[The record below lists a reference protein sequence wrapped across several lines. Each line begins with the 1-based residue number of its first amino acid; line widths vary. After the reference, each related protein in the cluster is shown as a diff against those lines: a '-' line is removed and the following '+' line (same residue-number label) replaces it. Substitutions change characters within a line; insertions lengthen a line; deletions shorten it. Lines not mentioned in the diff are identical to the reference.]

1 MPAASSSSN
10 KKPPSMR
17 ALTARLKEIQL
28 SFSDIWRF
36 VQSFKESNTVTDI
49 EVRLGKLEELWE
61 SFSDTFVEILS
72 HDDYNAEGSA
82 YEKERMEFSDNYYEV
97 KTFLMDKVKELQEP
111 QVLEQSLRA
120 GDGLPHGTSDHVRLP
135 QIKLQ
140 TFNGDVD
147 EWLSFRDL
155 FTSLIHWKVDLP
167 EVEKFH
173 YLKGCLQ
180 AEPKSLIDPL
190 QITKANYQVAWEML
204 LRRYNN
210 SKQLKKRQVQSL
222 FNLPTLS
229 KESVTDLHVLV
240 EGFERI
246 VQTLD
251 QVIQPADYKDLL
263 LVNILTAR
271 LDPVTRR
278 GWEEV
283 SASREND
290 TLVDLSD
297 FLRRRIQVL
306 DCLPSR
312 AVDTRG
318 VQQAAQQLKPKQQPV
333 RTSYSSTQASGG
345 RCVSC
350 SADHLLYQCSAFQK
364 MAVTDRDALLKVHAL
379 CRNCFRAGHQAR
391 DCQSKFSCRNCKGR
405 HHTLVCFKSERNKD
419 SKVTAAAASS
429 KPPISKEPTTS
440 TSTQVANVAAT
451 DVLVSGATHQYSS
464 KVLLATA
471 VVLIEDG
478 EGNRLPAR
486 ALLDSGSESN
496 FITERLS
503 QRLKIFRDRVD
514 ISVLGIGQT
523 GTKVKH
529 RLRAVIR
536 SRISSF
542 SRELGLLVL
551 PKATVNLPTSTLN
564 TDRWIIPD
572 GIQLADPAFFESSA
586 VDLVLGIESFFD
598 FFETGRRIS
607 IGEGLPTL
615 NESVFGWVICG
626 GVSVS
631 TQALHINCNVST
643 LDGLDELMYR
653 FWSCEEVESGKAHSL
668 EEKRCEELFLRTV
681 QRNPDGRYT
690 VALPKNEDVLS
701 RLGESRDIAIR
712 RLQGTER
719 RLARD
724 SSLRDQYAAFM
735 EEYLALGH
743 MSKVDNVSAGSV
755 KRCYLPHH
763 PVVKESS
770 TTTKVR
776 VVFDASC
783 KTSSGVSLND
793 VLLVGP
799 VIQEDLR
806 SIILRS
812 RTKQIML
819 VSDVEKMFRQINV
832 SPQDRPLQCILW
844 RATPTDKIDTYE
856 LNTVTYGTKPAPFLA
871 TRTIQQLAVDE
882 ENHFP
887 LAARALTEDTYMDDV
902 ITGADEVDTALKLR
916 KQLETMMSRGR
927 FRLRKWASNCPSVLE
942 GISEEELAI
951 RTSDGI
957 DLDPDPTV
965 KTLGLAWM
973 PITDTLKFQF
983 TIPTLDTATPLTKR
997 YVLSVIATLFDP
1009 LGLLGAAITSAK
1021 IFMQLLWTLRDETNN
1036 RLGWDQPL
1044 PPTVGESWKRYHEQL
1059 PLFNQLRID
1068 RCVII
1073 PEAFKIEIHCF
1084 SDASEKAYGACLYLK
1099 SQNAKGGFRV
1109 RLLSSKS
1116 KVAPLKCQTIPRLEL
1131 CGALLAAQLYEKVKQ
1146 SIRIPTKTFFWTDS
1160 TCVLRWLQ
1168 ATPTTWTTFVANR
1181 TAKIQTI
1188 TEGCQWG
1195 HVPGVQNPA
1204 DLISRGIS
1212 PEDILKNTYW
1222 WQGPCWLEKEQHEW
1236 PKNLVDQPIDEG
1248 EEEKRR
1254 TVVAATVSVH
1264 EKFNQEYIAKFS
1276 TYSDLIRRTAYWL
1289 RLMNLLRVPARDRNC
1304 AAFLTTDELRQAENT
1319 LIRRVQKEVF
1329 ADEWKAL
1336 SKGTAVSR
1344 GSPIRW
1350 YNPFIS
1356 NDELI
1361 RLGGRLRHS
1370 LESENTKH
1378 PIVLPAQHQFTRL
1391 ILRYYHERLLHAGP
1405 QLLLGVVRLKFWPLG
1420 GRSVA
1425 RHIVHK
1431 CQRCFR
1437 SKPTLVQQFMGDL
1450 PASRVTVSRPF
1461 SRSGVDYFGPV
1472 YIRPVPRRAAVK
1484 AYVAIFICLCTKAVH
1499 LELVTDLSTNRF
1511 LQALRRFVSRRG
1523 RCTDM
1528 YSDNGTNFVGAR
1540 NQLQEFLKM
1549 LKNRDHYDAVSKEC
1563 AKEGIQWHFNPPS
1576 APHFGGLWEAA
1587 VRSAKHHLLRVVGET
1602 PVSPEDF
1609 VTLLAQV
1616 EGCLNSRPLTPMS
1629 DDPNDLEPLTPA
1641 HFLIGSSIHAI
1652 PEPDLATVPVNRLN
1666 HWQLIQCKLQAFWT
1680 RWRREY
1686 LSQLQA
1692 RTKRWKP
1699 ASSIEVGRLVVIRED
1714 NQPPM
1719 KWKMGR
1725 ICEVHPGADGVV
1737 RVVTLRTATG
1747 LLSRPVEKIC
1757 ILPLSDEDTGP
1768 DAPKTSN

>member
-72 HDDYNAEGSA
+72 HDDYNVEGSA

-180 AEPKSLIDPL
+180 GEPKSLIDPL

-283 SASREND
+283 SASKESD

-405 HHTLVCFKSERNKD
+405 HHTLVCFKPERNND
-419 SKVTAAAASS
+419 ARVTEAAVSPS
-429 KPPISKEPTTS
+429 LSKEPITS
-440 TSTQVANVAAT
+440 ASTQVANVAAT
-451 DVLVSGATHQYSS
+451 DVIVSGATHQSSS

-471 VVLIEDG
+471 VVLIEDE
-478 EGNRLPAR
+478 EGNRFPAR
-486 ALLDSGSESN
+486 ALLDSGSECN

-503 QRLKIFRDRVD
+503 QRLKVFRDRVD
-514 ISVLGIGQT
+514 ISVLGIGET

-529 RLRAVIR
+529 RLRVVIR

-542 SRELGLLVL
+542 SRELDLLVL
-551 PKATVNLPTSTLN
+551 PKAMVNLPTSTIN

-572 GIQLADPAFFESSA
+572 GIHLADPTFFESGD

-631 TQALHINCNVST
+631 TQALYINCNVST
-643 LDGLDELMYR
+643 LDVLDKSMPR
-653 FWSCEEVESGKAHSL
+653 VWSCEEEESGKTHSL
-668 EEKRCEELFLRTV
+668 EEKRCEELFLHTV
-681 QRNPDGRYT
+681 QRNPDGWYT
-690 VALPKNEDVLS
+690 VALPKNDDVLS
-701 RLGESRDIAIR
+701 WLGESRDIAIR

-719 RLARD
+719 SLAKD
-724 SSLRDQYAAFM
+724 SSLRDQYAVFM
-735 EEYLALGH
+735 EGYLAPRH
-743 MSKVDNVSAGSV
+743 MSRVDDVSAGSV
-755 KRCYLPHH
+755 KWCYVPHH
-763 PVVKESS
+763 TEVKESS

-776 VVFDASC
+776 VVFAACC
-783 KTSSGVSLND
+783 KTSLEVS
-793 VLLVGP
+793 LVGP

-812 RTKQIML
+812 RAKQIIL
-819 VSDVEKMFRQINV
+819 VSDVKKMFRQINV
-832 SPQDRPLQCILW
+832 SPQYRLLQCILW
-844 RATPTDKIDTYE
+844 RDTLTDKIDIYE
-856 LNTVTYGTKPAPFLA
+856 VNTVTYGTKSAPFLD
-871 TRTIQQLAVDE
+871 TRTIQQLALDE

-887 LAARALTEDTYMDDV
+887 LAARALMDDTYMYDV
-902 ITGADEVDTALKLR
+902 ITGADEVDTVLKLQT
-916 KQLETMMSRGR
+916 QLDTMMSRGK
-927 FRLRKWASNCPSVLE
+927 FRLRKWASNCSSVLE
-942 GISEEELAI
+942 GMSEDELAI

-957 DLDPDPTV
+957 VLDPDPTL
-965 KTLGLAWM
+965 KPLGLTWM
-973 PITDTLKFQF
+973 PITDTWKFQF
-983 TIPTLDTATPLTKR
+983 TIPTVHTTTSPTKR
-997 YVLSVIATLFDP
+997 YVLSVITTLFDP
-1009 LGLLGAAITSAK
+1009 LGLLGAAITSAM
-1021 IFMQLLWTLRDETNN
+1021 ISMQLLRTLRNETNN
-1036 RLGWDQPL
+1036 RVGWDQTL
-1044 PPTVGESWKRYHEQL
+1044 PPTVGESWKRYHEQFL
-1059 PLFNQLRID
+1059 LFNQLRID
-1068 RCVII
+1068 RYLVM
-1073 PEAFKIEIHCF
+1073 PETLKIEIHCC
-1084 SDASEKAYGACLYLK
+1084 SDASEKTYDGRLYTRSQNPKGEFRVRRLFHIAKVASLK
-1099 SQNAKGGFRV
+1099 SQINSRMK
-1109 RLLSSKS
+1109 
-1116 KVAPLKCQTIPRLEL
+1116 L
-1131 CGALLAAQLYEKVKQ
+1131 CDAL
-1146 SIRIPTKTFFWTDS
+1146 P
-1160 TCVLRWLQ
+1160 
-1168 ATPTTWTTFVANR
+1168 
-1181 TAKIQTI
+1181 
-1188 TEGCQWG
+1188 
-1195 HVPGVQNPA
+1195 
-1204 DLISRGIS
+1204 
-1212 PEDILKNTYW
+1212 
-1222 WQGPCWLEKEQHEW
+1222 
-1236 PKNLVDQPIDEG
+1236 
-1248 EEEKRR
+1248 
-1254 TVVAATVSVH
+1254 VV
-1264 EKFNQEYIAKFS
+1264 
-1276 TYSDLIRRTAYWL
+1276 
-1289 RLMNLLRVPARDRNC
+1289 
-1304 AAFLTTDELRQAENT
+1304 
-1319 LIRRVQKEVF
+1319 
-1329 ADEWKAL
+1329 
-1336 SKGTAVSR
+1336 
-1344 GSPIRW
+1344 
-1350 YNPFIS
+1350 
-1356 NDELI
+1356 
-1361 RLGGRLRHS
+1361 
-1370 LESENTKH
+1370 
-1378 PIVLPAQHQFTRL
+1378 
-1391 ILRYYHERLLHAGP
+1391 
-1405 QLLLGVVRLKFWPLG
+1405 QLLGK
-1420 GRSVA
+1420 A
-1425 RHIVHK
+1425 
-1431 CQRCFR
+1431 
-1437 SKPTLVQQFMGDL
+1437 
-1450 PASRVTVSRPF
+1450 AS
-1461 SRSGVDYFGPV
+1461 
-1472 YIRPVPRRAAVK
+1472 
-1484 AYVAIFICLCTKAVH
+1484 
-1499 LELVTDLSTNRF
+1499 
-1511 LQALRRFVSRRG
+1511 
-1523 RCTDM
+1523 
-1528 YSDNGTNFVGAR
+1528 
-1540 NQLQEFLKM
+1540 
-1549 LKNRDHYDAVSKEC
+1549 
-1563 AKEGIQWHFNPPS
+1563 
-1576 APHFGGLWEAA
+1576 
-1587 VRSAKHHLLRVVGET
+1587 
-1602 PVSPEDF
+1602 
-1609 VTLLAQV
+1609 
-1616 EGCLNSRPLTPMS
+1616 
-1629 DDPNDLEPLTPA
+1629 
-1641 HFLIGSSIHAI
+1641 
-1652 PEPDLATVPVNRLN
+1652 
-1666 HWQLIQCKLQAFWT
+1666 
-1680 RWRREY
+1680 
-1686 LSQLQA
+1686 
-1692 RTKRWKP
+1692 
-1699 ASSIEVGRLVVIRED
+1699 
-1714 NQPPM
+1714 
-1719 KWKMGR
+1719 
-1725 ICEVHPGADGVV
+1725 
-1737 RVVTLRTATG
+1737 
-1747 LLSRPVEKIC
+1747 
-1757 ILPLSDEDTGP
+1757 
-1768 DAPKTSN
+1768 